1 MYKNIA
7 ILLLLIIGFTGC
19 SSKDDV
25 QLDAK
30 CYEAPQSGMCKA
42 MFSKYYF
49 DTNEKKCKQFIWG
62 GCGGNIPFHTVQEC
76 EEKCK

>member
-7 ILLLLIIGFTGC
+7 IILLLITGFTAC
-19 SSKDDV
+19 STKEAKR
-25 QLDAK
+25 DAK
-30 CYEAPQSGMCKA
+30 CYELPQSGMCKA

-49 DTNEKKCKQFIWG
+49 DQNEKKCKQFIWG